1 MSKDASNTPAL
12 LRRSNRFQTP
22 FQGPKRSANPP
33 KRNIVDMS
41 GKVVQQE
48 PLAPTTL
55 GFWSSIGIQK
65 GKAFAP
71 DERI

>member
-1 MSKDASNTPAL
+1 
-12 LRRSNRFQTP
+12 
-22 FQGPKRSANPP
+22 
-33 KRNIVDMS
+33 MS